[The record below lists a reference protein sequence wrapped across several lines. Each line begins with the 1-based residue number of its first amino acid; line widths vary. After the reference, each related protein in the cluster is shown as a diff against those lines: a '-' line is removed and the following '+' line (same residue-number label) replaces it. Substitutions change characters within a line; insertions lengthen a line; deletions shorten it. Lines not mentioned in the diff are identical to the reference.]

1 MNGDSFSVLKYYLK
15 TSWSTR
21 KINENSKFYVSND
34 LIWYSETIG
43 KFRNNSFV
51 CVFSFFLFVSQIF
64 ISSKNHPF
72 AAILALHAFG
82 SLAVI
87 LLQ

>member
-1 MNGDSFSVLKYYLK
+1 MK
-15 TSWSTR
+15 TQNFMCQMT
-21 KINENSKFYVSND
+21 
-34 LIWYSETIG
+34 WYGIETTITNHTTSET
-43 KFRNNSFV
+43 V
-51 CVFSFFLFVSQIF
+51 HLCVFSFFLFVSQIF

-82 SLAVI
+82 ALADN